1 MIVLPDE
8 VLKLLL
14 SLLLGG
20 LIGFER
26 EYRDKAA
33 GFRTVI
39 FICLGATLFTLISRN
54 FSASADDAVIAAQIV
69 TGVGFLGAGTILRDR
84 GRIVGL
90 TTASIIWL
98 AAAVGMSVGV
108 GLILLAVSTTAV
120 ALLVLWLFPAFEN
133 WIARVHGERMYS
145 IVCANNPTAY
155 AAVEKIFK
163 SSGMRAVGSRK
174 NKKDDLVVSDWLASG
189 PPGEHHQL
197 VDKLLASPDVKE
209 FSF

>member
-1 MIVLPDE
+1 MNMLTDD

-39 FICLGATLFTLISRN
+39 FICLGATLFTLVSRN
-54 FSASADDAVIAAQIV
+54 FNPGANDAVIAAQIV

-98 AAAVGMSVGV
+98 AAAIGMSVGV
-108 GLILLAVSTTAV
+108 GLILLALCTTAI
-120 ALLVLWLFPAFEN
+120 ALLVLWLFPAIEG
-133 WIARVHGERMYS
+133 WVDRTHGERTYLV
-145 IVCANNPTAY
+145 VCANKAASY
-155 AAVEKIFK
+155 AAVEKLFK
-163 SSGMRAVGSRK
+163 ASGMRVNGSRK
-174 NKKDDLVVSDWLASG
+174 NKRGGDVASEWQVKG
-189 PPGEHHQL
+189 SPRGHHQL
-197 VDKLLASPDVKE
+197 VDKLLASSVVKE